1 MKTNQL
7 GDSDLL
13 ITPIGLGAWAI
24 GGKWQWG
31 WGAQDDKESIETIRY
46 AIDKGVNWI
55 DTAPVYG
62 LGHSE
67 EVVGQAIKGMSEKP
81 LIFTKCCFTW
91 DEQGEITPS
100 LKAAKVREE
109 VEASLKRLDVETIDL
124 YQIHWPNPEEEIE
137 EGWAEMAKLVEEGK
151 VRYIGVSN
159 HSVEQMEKL
168 EKIAHVTSL
177 QPPYSLLNRDYE
189 DAVLPWCKTNQ
200 TGVICYSPMASGMLT
215 GKMTRERIAAMEDD
229 WRKEAPDFTEPKLT
243 RNLQVVEK
251 LREVAGKH
259 QCEVTEVALAWVL
272 KNEAVTAAITGMR
285 STAQVDGLVGA
296 ANVQLD
302 AQDIALIES
311 V

>member
-1 MKTNQL
+1 MKTKQL
-7 GDSDLL
+7 GNSDLH

-31 WGAQDDKESIETIRY
+31 WGEQDDTDSIKTIHY
-46 AIDKGVNWI
+46 ALDKGVNWI

-67 EVVGQAIKGMSEKP
+67 EVVGKAIKGLTSKP

-91 DEQGEITPS
+91 DDKGEITPS

-109 VEASLKRLDVETIDL
+109 VEASLKRLDVEAIDL

-137 EGWAEMAKLVEEGK
+137 EGWETMSELVKEGK

-159 HSVEQMEKL
+159 HNIEQMEKL
-168 EKIAHVTSL
+168 EKIAHVSSL
-177 QPPYSLLNRDYE
+177 QPPYSLLNREYE
-189 DAVLPWCKTNQ
+189 EKVLPWCKNNQ

-215 GKMTRERIAAMEDD
+215 GKMTRERIASLQDD
-229 WRKEAPDFTEPKLT
+229 WRKDAPDFTEPKLT
-243 RNLQVVEK
+243 RNLLVVDK
-251 LREVAGKH
+251 LREVATKH
-259 QCEVTEVALAWVL
+259 NREVTEIALAWVL
-272 KNEAVTAAITGMR
+272 KNPAVTGAITGMR
-285 STAQVDGLVGA
+285 SPEQVDGLIGA
-296 ANVQLD
+296 VDVELTQE
-302 AQDIALIES
+302 DIKLIES

>member
-7 GDSDLL
+7 GNSDLL

-31 WGAQDDKESIETIRY
+31 WGEQDDNASIETIHY
-46 AIDKGVNWI
+46 ALDKGVNWI

-67 EVVGQAIKGMSEKP
+67 EVVGKAIKGMSEKP

-109 VEASLKRLDVETIDL
+109 VEASLKRLDIEAIDL

-137 EGWAEMAKLVEEGK
+137 EGWQTMLELQKEGK
-151 VRYIGVSN
+151 VRFLGVSN

-168 EKIAHVTSL
+168 EKLGHISSL
-177 QPPYSLLNRDYE
+177 QPPYSLLNRDNE
-189 DAVLPWCKTNQ
+189 QTTLPWCKNNN

-215 GKMTRERIAAMEDD
+215 GKMTRERIASLTDD

-243 RNLQVVEK
+243 RNLLVVEK
-251 LREVAGKH
+251 LKEVANKH
-259 QCEVTEVALAWVL
+259 GREVTEIALAWVL
-272 KNEAVTAAITGMR
+272 KNPAVTGAITGMR
-285 STAQVDGLVGA
+285 TPEQVNGLVGA
-296 ANVQLD
+296 AEVELTD
-302 AQDIALIES
+302 EDIALIES

>member
-7 GDSDLL
+7 GNSDLH

-31 WGAQDDKESIETIRY
+31 WGEQDDKESIETIQY
-46 AIDKGVNWI
+46 ALDKGVNWI

-67 EVVGQAIKGMSEKP
+67 EVVGKAIKGISQKP

-91 DEQGEITPS
+91 DEKGEITPS
-100 LKAAKVREE
+100 LKAEKVREE
-109 VEASLKRLDVETIDL
+109 VEASLKRLDIETIDL

-137 EGWAEMAKLVEEGK
+137 EGWETMANLVKEGK
-151 VRYIGVSN
+151 IRYIGVSN
-159 HSVEQMEKL
+159 HNVDQMEKL
-168 EKIAHVTSL
+168 EKIAHISSL

-189 DAVLPWCKTNQ
+189 EKTLPWCKNNQ

-215 GKMTRERIAAMEDD
+215 GKMTRERIAELKDD

-243 RNLQVVEK
+243 RNLLVVDK
-251 LREVAGKH
+251 LREVATKH
-259 QCEVTEVALAWVL
+259 QCEVTEIALAWVL
-272 KNEAVTAAITGMR
+272 KNSSVTGAITGMR
-285 STAQVDGLVGA
+285 SPAQVDGLVGA
-296 ANVQLD
+296 VDVNLD
-302 AQDIALIES
+302 QADIDLIES